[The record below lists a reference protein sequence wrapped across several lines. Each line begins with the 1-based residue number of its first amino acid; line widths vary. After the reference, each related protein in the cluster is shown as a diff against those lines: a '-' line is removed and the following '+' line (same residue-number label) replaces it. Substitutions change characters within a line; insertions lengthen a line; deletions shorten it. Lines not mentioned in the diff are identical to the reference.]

1 MDENSI
7 SYVRIEDELEDLKAY
22 GVLAY
27 ALIKEVARSG
37 GANDGS
43 DQQAALVIQRNITA
57 LCDRIADKLNEDRE

>member
-27 ALIKEVARSG
+27 ALIKEVVRSG
-37 GANDGS
+37 GDNDGS